1 MKHQI
6 LALAVAALSFTAC
19 TNEDN
24 ISQDYLADTP
34 IKLNVSVD
42 EPTTRAGYSNAE
54 LPKGF
59 WLIVYHYLDSD
70 HEVTDEKYHYQV
82 WAEKVEDS
90 WKTYKIYKTDDGGWS
105 VTDEEVTM
113 LWANMNDNVDVMAFT
128 KDGKITIPTA
138 QTTLDALKK
147 ADFLAMPVTE
157 VPPTQSGINVEFK
170 HTMSKINLTIELGSE
185 YEFTEDDVDKKITDV
200 KIDGSK
206 VEAKYEILSS
216 TDNPQVS
223 FSYYYGNPTPIS
235 PFRTGTT
242 PYSKTNGVI
251 TKASATYEAILIPQ
265 TIESGKFTVSFKV
278 DGKLYEWVYNNEAG
292 LTLDPT
298 IAYTLKLIAG
308 DDKVQPVSFSVAPWG
323 EGNGKDG
330 EKKETD

>member
-42 EPTTRAGYSNAE
+42 EPTTRAGYSDADK
-54 LPKGF
+54 PTGF
-59 WLIVYHYLDSD
+59 VLVVEHNGKSKD
-70 HEVTDEKYHYQV
+70 KYSYKV
-82 WAEKVEDS
+82 WAEWEDNN
-90 WKTYKIYKTDDGGWS
+90 WKTYDLTKYSTDR
-105 VTDEEVTM
+105 TKEEVTM
-113 LWANMNDNVDVMAFT
+113 LWANMNDKVAVKAISDVAYYAAA
-128 KDGKITIPTA
+128 GAEISNHPIN
-138 QTTLDALKK
+138 QTTPDALKK
-147 ADFLAMPVTE
+147 ADFLAMPYTPVA
-157 VPPTQSGINVEFK
+157 PTPNGINVEFK

-206 VEAKYEILSS
+206 VKANYVILSS
-216 TDNPQVS
+216 IVNPQ
-223 FSYYYGNPTPIS
+223 FNFYGQSDGPTPITPLHTGAT
-235 PFRTGTT
+235 PF
-242 PYSKTNGVI
+242 SKDADGVI

-265 TIESGKFTVSFKV
+265 TIASGKFTVSFKV
-278 DGKLYEWVYNNEAG
+278 DGKLYEWTYNKE

-308 DDKVQPVSFSVAPWG
+308 DDKVQPVSFSVAEWG
-323 EGNGKDG
+323 KGNGDG
-330 EKKETD
+330 EEKETD

>member
-19 TNEDN
+19 SNEDN

-42 EPTTRAGYSNAE
+42 EPTTRAGYSSTE
-54 LPKGF
+54 LPEGF
-59 WLIVYHYLDSD
+59 WLIVYHYLDPD
-70 HEVTDEKYHYQV
+70 HEVPDEKYHYQV

-90 WKTYKIYKTDDGGWS
+90 WKTYKIYNTDDGAWG

-113 LWANMNDNVDVMAFT
+113 LWANMKDKVDVMAFT
-128 KDGKITIPTA
+128 KDGKITIPTG
-138 QTTLDALKK
+138 QTTLDDLKK

-157 VPPTQSGINVEFK
+157 VEPTQSGINVEFK

-185 YEFTEDDVDKKITDV
+185 YEFTEEDVDTKITDV

-206 VEAKYEILSS
+206 VKADYEILSS

-223 FSYYYGNPTPIS
+223 FSNYSGDPTPIS
-235 PFRTGTT
+235 PYRTGTT

-265 TIESGKFTVSFKV
+265 TIASGKFTVSFKV
-278 DGKLYEWVYNNEAG
+278 DGKLYEWAYNQD
-292 LTLDPT
+292 LTLAPT
-298 IAYTLKLIAG
+298 TAYTLKLIAG
-308 DDKVQPVSFSVAPWG
+308 DDKVQPASFSVAPWG

-330 EKKETD
+330 EEKETD

>member
-24 ISQDYLADTP
+24 ISQDFLADTP

-42 EPTTRAGYSNAE
+42 EPTTRAGYSNTE
-54 LPKGF
+54 LPEGF
-59 WLIVYHYLDSD
+59 ALKVDQLNADKYNYL
-70 HEVTDEKYHYQV
+70 V
-82 WAEKVEDS
+82 WAKKVGDN
-90 WKTYKIYKTDDGGWS
+90 WKTYKLNKETNS

-113 LWANMNDNVDVMAFT
+113 LWANMKDKVSVAAFT
-128 KDGKITIPTA
+128 NLGDITIPTA
-138 QTTLDALKK
+138 QTSDEQLKQ
-147 ADFLAMPVTE
+147 ADVLYMPTAE
-157 VPPTQSGINVEFK
+157 YDPKLCKDGITVNLQ
-170 HTMSKINLTIELGSE
+170 HAMSKINLTIELGSE
-185 YEFTEDDVDKKITDV
+185 YEFSKEDVDLKIKDV
-200 KIDGSK
+200 KIDGS
-206 VEAKYEILSS
+206 L
-216 TDNPQVS
+216 VS
-223 FSYYYGNPTPIS
+223 ATVYANGIYDEFGVPTPIF
-235 PFRTGTT
+235 PFHTGTT
-242 PYSKTNGVI
+242 PYSKTGGTI

-265 TIESGKFTVSFKV
+265 PIASGNFTVSFKV
-278 DGKLYEWVYNNEAG
+278 DGKLYEWAYNKE

-298 IAYTLKLIAG
+298 TAYTLKLTAG

>member
-6 LALAVAALSFTAC
+6 LAFAVAALSFTAC
-19 TNEDN
+19 SNEDN

-59 WLIVYHYLDSD
+59 WLIVYHYLDPD
-70 HEVTDEKYHYQV
+70 HEITDEKYHYQV

-90 WKTYKIYKTDDGGWS
+90 WKTYKIYKTDDGAWG

-113 LWANMNDNVDVMAFT
+113 LWANMKDKVDVMAFT
-128 KDGKITIPTA
+128 KDGKITIPTG
-138 QTTLDALKK
+138 QTTLDDLKK

-157 VPPTQSGINVEFK
+157 VEPTQSGINVEFK

-185 YEFTEDDVDKKITDV
+185 YEFTEEDVDTKITDV

-206 VEAKYEILSS
+206 VKADYEILSS

-223 FSYYYGNPTPIS
+223 FSNYSDDPTPIS
-235 PFRTGTT
+235 PYRTGTT

-265 TIESGKFTVSFKV
+265 TIASGKFTVSFKV
-278 DGKLYEWVYNNEAG
+278 DGKLYEWAYNNEAG
-292 LTLDPT
+292 LTLDPST
-298 IAYTLKLIAG
+298 AYTLKLIAG
-308 DDKVQPVSFSVAPWG
+308 DDKVQPASFSVAAWNP
-323 EGNGKDG
+323 GNGENG
-330 EKKETD
+330 ENKETD

>member
-42 EPTTRAGYSNAE
+42 EPTTRAGYSDADKPTGFVLVVEHGSSYGEDKYSYKVLAE
-54 LPKGF
+54 GK
-59 WLIVYHYLDSD
+59 DNN
-70 HEVTDEKYHYQV
+70 
-82 WAEKVEDS
+82 
-90 WKTYKIYKTDDGGWS
+90 WKTYDLTQYRNDG
-105 VTDEEVTM
+105 TKKEVTL
-113 LWANMNDNVDVMAFT
+113 LWANMNDKVAVKAISDVAYYAAA
-128 KDGKITIPTA
+128 GAEISNHPIN
-138 QTTLDALKK
+138 QTTPDALKK
-147 ADFLAMPVTE
+147 ADFLAMPYTPVA
-157 VPPTQSGINVEFK
+157 PTPNGINVEFK

-206 VEAKYEILSS
+206 VKANYAINSS
-216 TDNPQVS
+216 TYDPQFS
-223 FSYYYGNPTPIS
+223 FYNQSGDPTPIS
-235 PFRTGTT
+235 PYRTGAT
-242 PYSKTNGVI
+242 PFSKTNGVI

-265 TIESGKFTVSFKV
+265 DIASGKFTVSFKV
-278 DGKLYEWVYNNEAG
+278 DGKLYEWTYNKE

-308 DDKVQPVSFSVAPWG
+308 NDKVQPVSFSVAAWNA
-323 EGNGKDG
+323 GNGENG
-330 EKKETD
+330 EEKETD